1 MKSFVSS
8 HIFDTNPLTGFDWI
22 TIYYLVALQI
32 SFSLTIMDIFLKNA
46 RCFFTQYPD
55 RHHKQS
61 CCFFFLKGIL
71 QLTACHTHDLCCKLY
86 KPVRLWGSFWWIPVS
101 RYSPAI
107 NIYPLAFP
115 DQCTRSATQRRHSW
129 VILIL
134 IQYCSSLF
142 PPFSHSAIAG
152 LFIVFLSVKYHT
164 QNSVLPYS
172 YGGVRQHSYI
182 STAINHAACP
192 AAFHSPEER
201 LTCGPSARCHSQKPP
216 QVCKG
221 LKAQSTAQN
230 NLCLMR
236 RLKIIWLGCFLTKP
250 IR

>member
-1 MKSFVSS
+1 MNS
-8 HIFDTNPLTGFDWI
+8 
-22 TIYYLVALQI
+22 
-32 SFSLTIMDIFLKNA
+32 SFSLFSCHQHLPSCISRSMHQISYSEESQLSD
-46 RCFFTQYPD
+46 PD
-55 RHHKQS
+55 PDPVL
-61 CCFFFLKGIL
+61 F
-71 QLTACHTHDLCCKLY
+71 HT
-86 KPVRLWGSFWWIPVS
+86 
-101 RYSPAI
+101 
-107 NIYPLAFP
+107 
-115 DQCTRSATQRRHSW
+115 
-129 VILIL
+129 
-134 IQYCSSLF
+134 SLF